1 MIVCCLK
8 ASVVEVEVAP
18 EVVQSNLGKSKLSEL
33 PREEVVGLAVE
44 PLQAE
49 DEAGHSVAVEK

>member
-1 MIVCCLK
+1 M
-8 ASVVEVEVAP
+8 VEVEVAP